1 MLARTRSTV
10 AIAVISAAATLP
22 AAAFAQTDS
31 TDRRIPPPVRRIK
44 LSGPRFGVTYLG
56 GAIVDSLAAYDVKV
70 SPVITQFGWQFER
83 LILSGESGFSA
94 VTEWVVLVGGLEQS
108 AFLPSVSWMVGVRGP
123 RGAEFGVGPNV
134 SAAGSAL
141 AIAGGVTS
149 RAGAFNV
156 PVNLAVVPSK
166 IGTRVSI
173 LVGFTTR
180 SDDGYRSRRGRDVGD
195 LRRSRPRW
203 PPVGAPG
210 WPFRGCC
217 RASPAGAYTP

>member
-1 MLARTRSTV
+1 MMVMIARARWTRALVLAVLTV
-10 AIAVISAAATLP
+10 LAGSALP
-22 AAAFAQTDS
+22 APSGAQDPRVPNPTQ
-31 TDRRIPPPVRRIK
+31 RIR

-56 GAIVDSLAAYDVKV
+56 GAIVDSLAAYEVDV

-83 LILSGESGFSA
+83 LIFTGDNGLSA

-141 AIAGGVTS
+141 AIAAGVTS
-149 RAGAFNV
+149 RAGAFNL
-156 PVNLAVVPSK
+156 PVNVAIVPSK
-166 IGTRVSI
+166 IGTRVSL

-180 SDDGYRSRRGRDVGD
+180 SEPSWAR
-195 LRRSRPRW
+195 
-203 PPVGAPG
+203 
-210 WPFRGCC
+210 
-217 RASPAGAYTP
+217 